1 MSHDPDSA
9 SLHKLNLR
17 LRASA
22 SCTSAMHA
30 ARLSTLTASRAVRS
44 AGLATGLTGEAW
56 FHTARP
62 VASLKGKL
70 QPPRVR
76 LGAPSFSEGRG
87 QRIGSTNSMTR
98 HPRGCHSRLLQG
110 AVGGCKMGA
119 HSRCL
124 PVLGSTAPFPERS
137 ADEVSPRCHQK
148 TCETT
153 NVG

>member
-1 MSHDPDSA
+1 MRPRPRIQPTRPYA
-9 SLHKLNLR
+9 R
-17 LRASA
+17 
-22 SCTSAMHA
+22 TSGGVA
-30 ARLSTLTASRAVRS
+30 APPRTEQAAAAPHNAPRAVRS